1 MKYAIMYARNLAD
14 SENVVHVEE
23 PSLSAEPVI
32 EPVVTPVV
40 ELVMEPIVTPVVEPV
55 VSTELVLEPPPDDE
69 IPPETETVSP
79 TFTLDSVYP
88 PDEDEFN

>member
-1 MKYAIMYARNLAD
+1 MKYAILYARILAD
-14 SENVVHVEE
+14 NENVLSVIE
-23 PSLSAEPVI
+23 PSPPVVEPVV

-40 ELVMEPIVTPVVEPV
+40 PVVEQP
-55 VSTELVLEPPPDDE
+55 TPPVLETPPDDE
-69 IPPETETVSP
+69 IPPEVVSP